1 MGWGTYEVNDE
12 AAVAVTAS
20 RAVEEGLAVGGTGLA
35 EDCGQATSVG
45 VGIAEVVYSRKVA

>member
-20 RAVEEGLAVGGTGLA
+20 WAVEEGLAVGGTGLA

-45 VGIAEVVYSRKVA
+45 VGVAEVEYSRKVT